1 MSKKWI
7 FSFYCV
13 VIVIALMLFLIF
25 YPQNG
30 VDDNSNQN
38 STPNTDSS
46 STIEPSNPD
55 EETPA
60 QPSDPD
66 DTSDPSES
74 YDNNNPSNP
83 SEEITN
89 ATSLTLNCP
98 REITVSK
105 NCELYFLDGFISV
118 QPADAANH
126 LSHTL
131 TARSGSDIDNII
143 FSDNKIV
150 GKGSGYYYLKYSV
163 PMSEDETLSETIII
177 HIVDTTDD
185 RIEQLNT
192 ELELDTAYTLDE
204 LFNISKS
211 NAKVEIVSR
220 NETMLTFENDTF
232 ITKSAGT
239 VEVAINMTYDY
250 VRYSYIYTLKIKE
263 RELPPEYAI
272 EIMDAQDGIINL
284 TYNPDRS
291 YKIQYEVT
299 NREEEYVYQGIVV
312 EIADSS
318 LLEIKSVTAPFITIK
333 CKEQG
338 TTTLTIR
345 YGLDESIAIEIIIK
359 IT

>member
-1 MSKKWI
+1 MD

-30 VDDNSNQN
+30 GKDNSNQN

-74 YDNNNPSNP
+74 DDNNNPSNP
-83 SEEITN
+83 SEEITY
-89 ATSLTLNCP
+89 ATSLTLNSP

-118 QPADAANH
+118 QPADATDN

-131 TARSGSDIDNII
+131 TARSGIDIDNII

-177 HIVDTTDD
+177 HIVDTTEESE
-185 RIEQLNT
+185 RKYWE
-192 ELELDTAYTLDE
+192 E
-204 LFNISKS
+204 
-211 NAKVEIVSR
+211 R
-220 NETMLTFENDTF
+220 
-232 ITKSAGT
+232 
-239 VEVAINMTYDY
+239 
-250 VRYSYIYTLKIKE
+250 YIYFRKREVHLLGVEKE
-263 RELPPEYAI
+263 VEHKTKWTAGRASYVERNQAMINDSDICVFYYDENYKPQERKYSKHCVFTYQPKSGTALAYKYAQQKKK
-272 EIMDAQDGIINL
+272 EIINIYSKL
-284 TYNPDRS
+284 
-291 YKIQYEVT
+291 
-299 NREEEYVYQGIVV
+299 
-312 EIADSS
+312 
-318 LLEIKSVTAPFITIK
+318 
-333 CKEQG
+333 
-338 TTTLTIR
+338 
-345 YGLDESIAIEIIIK
+345 
-359 IT
+359 